1 MRYTRKTGLAASP
14 QPAGDSRLEATVGLH
29 EILGR
34 RYAVQTMSTK
44 KGTRRAKLA
53 PSVARRA
60 TIDVPSALARDADR
74 ARADILAVATA
85 EFAKKGLSGARV
97 DEIAARTHTV
107 KRMIYYYF
115 GSKEG
120 LYRAVLARCYENIR
134 TLESG
139 LDVDALPPDE
149 ALRQL
154 VRVTFDHH
162 NKQTDFV
169 RLVMNENIH
178 HGEHIAHL
186 AEIKLR
192 NRTVVTMLRKLIDRG
207 VAAGVFRPDLDP
219 IELHMSISALSF
231 FNVSNRYTFS
241 QIFGKDM
248 TSPKALHARREVV
261 VDMIERWCR
270 PDH

>member
-1 MRYTRKTGLAASP
+1 
-14 QPAGDSRLEATVGLH
+14 
-29 EILGR
+29 
-34 RYAVQTMSTK
+34 MSTK
-44 KGTRRAKLA
+44 KVTRRAKLT
-53 PSVARRA
+53 PSVARSA
-60 TIDVPSALARDADR
+60 TVDASPAVARDAER
-74 ARADILAVATA
+74 ARANILAVATE
-85 EFAKKGLSGARV
+85 EFARKGLSGARV

-139 LDVDALPPDE
+139 LDMDALPPDE

-192 NRTVVTMLRKLIDRG
+192 NRTVITMLRKLIDRG
-207 VAAGVFRPDLDP
+207 VAAGDFRRDLDP
-219 IELHMSISALSF
+219 VELHMSISALSF

-241 QIFGKDM
+241 QIFGKDAPRATRDRGRHDRAVVPTRPLGRGP
-248 TSPKALHARREVV
+248 TSTLRTIQVLLFRT
-261 VDMIERWCR
+261 RWR
-270 PDH
+270 PFDSNTYTGHL

>member
-1 MRYTRKTGLAASP
+1 
-14 QPAGDSRLEATVGLH
+14 
-29 EILGR
+29 
-34 RYAVQTMSTK
+34 
-44 KGTRRAKLA
+44 
-53 PSVARRA
+53 
-60 TIDVPSALARDADR
+60 
-74 ARADILAVATA
+74 
-85 EFAKKGLSGARV
+85 
-97 DEIAARTHTV
+97 
-107 KRMIYYYF
+107 
-115 GSKEG
+115 
-120 LYRAVLARCYENIR
+120 VLARCYENIR
-134 TLESG
+134 TLESA
-139 LDVDALPPDE
+139 LDMDALPPDE

-192 NRTVVTMLRKLIDRG
+192 NRTVITMLRRLIDRG

-219 IELHMSISALSF
+219 VELHMSISALSF

-248 TSPKALHARREVV
+248 TSPKALLARREVV

-270 PDH
+270 PDR